1 MKDKVLHGQL
11 SQRMKAFYEEY
22 FEQAPENRFEHFLP
36 AGVEAFPVLLDAL
49 DNDVADS
56 EVRTD
61 ALIAI
66 GRLFREHGPTSES
79 LDVVVVHAKRLSQ
92 TGFTS
97 ERQAALFA
105 LGSSRADTLIN
116 GFLPLLESDKPD
128 AINVACY
135 VVGYAKW
142 DSAVTALVSLAK
154 NGTDETRQAAA
165 WALGEI
171 GNDVAVDTLLE
182 LLGNEESMEC
192 AVDALSNAGNQK
204 AMEPL
209 SKLLGHDSIA
219 IRMGA
224 VHGIR
229 SAVIDHK
236 EAILASGAEWLYEPL
251 KKAATDEA
259 SPVAV
264 FAMLTLAELG
274 QKVDQE
280 VAYRVFSLQEK
291 QAIHAAN

>member
-56 EVRTD
+56 EIRTD

-79 LDVVVVHAKRLSQ
+79 LDAVVMHAKRLSQ

-128 AINVACY
+128 AINIACY
-135 VVGYAKW
+135 VMGYAKW
-142 DSAVTALVSLAK
+142 DSAMSTLVNLAN
-154 NGTDETRQAAA
+154 NGSAETLQAAA
-165 WALGEI
+165 WALGQI
-171 GNDVAVDTLLE
+171 GNDVATDTLLA
-182 LLGNEESMEC
+182 LLGDEERMEC
-192 AVDALSNAGNQK
+192 AVDALSNAGTQK

-209 SKLLGHDSIA
+209 SKLLKHESVA
-219 IRMGA
+219 IRLGA
-224 VHGIR
+224 MHGIR

-236 EAILASGAEWLYEPL
+236 EEVLSAGAEWLYEPL
-251 KKAATDEA
+251 KQAATDEA
-259 SPVAV
+259 APVAV

-280 VAYRVFSLQEK
+280 VAYRVFSIQEK